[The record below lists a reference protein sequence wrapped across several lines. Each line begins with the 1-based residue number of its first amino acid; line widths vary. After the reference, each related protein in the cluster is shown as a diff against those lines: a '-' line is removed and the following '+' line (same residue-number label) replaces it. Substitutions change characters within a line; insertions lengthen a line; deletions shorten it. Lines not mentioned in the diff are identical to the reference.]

1 MEHLHG
7 TYSIPLVLLSVFISI
22 CSSYCALDLS
32 ERMPKLCGRSK
43 SLWMVLGSVI
53 MGLGI
58 WSMHFIG
65 MLALHLPVDVCY
77 HSLYLIL
84 SILLPIGAAW
94 APLSAIS
101 GDAPTWRQSLAGFL
115 WMGLAIAGMHYTGMA
130 AMQIPGMITY
140 NVYWVGVSLL
150 IAFGAS
156 FVAFRWSFV
165 YRTTHEGRP
174 SSFSAKCITATLLG
188 FAIAGM
194 HYSGMQA
201 ANFQVN
207 GSLMYGSGE
216 ELQGLDDMLL
226 ASWIG
231 AAALIVLLLF
241 AFSQF
246 LERRFAQRLADG
258 NKQRYDSVFEHN
270 PDMVCLF
277 DLSGRLLRANPAA
290 ERISGYSREHFIS
303 QPFTRFMNRRDS
315 MKIRACFVQVLEGT
329 PQTVECSIRHRDG
342 RIVHLSTT
350 IVPMMEDGKIVDI
363 YTISKD
369 ITVQKKTERQLIE
382 AKLEAER
389 AARVKSEFLAV
400 MSHEVRTPLNGV
412 IGMSELLLESEL
424 NEEQREYVKIIGK
437 SGKTLLSVINDVLD
451 FSKIES
457 GKMNIKNEPFHLA
470 ECLQETLRLFTPQ
483 IQHRALELQVYS
495 DSAVPE
501 FLIGDEVR
509 LKQVLIN
516 LIGNAV
522 KFTEQGGI
530 EVRVRQVCRR
540 GAQLEL
546 EFTVRDTGIGIPT
559 KAIPYLFQPFY
570 QLDST
575 ARKHGGTGLGLAIS
589 KKLVEL
595 MGGSIRAESFPG
607 NGAVFVFTI
616 QVRCAEDKMAVR
628 L

>member
-1 MEHLHG
+1 MQHLHG

-43 SLWMVLGSVI
+43 SLWMVIGSVI

-65 MLALHLPVDVCY
+65 MLALHLPVDVRY
-77 HSLYLIL
+77 HSHYMVL

-94 APLSAIS
+94 AALSAIS
-101 GDAPTWRQSLAGFL
+101 GDAPARRQSLAGFL

-130 AMQIPGMITY
+130 AMQIPGIITY
-140 NVYWVGVSLL
+140 DPYWVGLSLF
-150 IAFGAS
+150 IAFGIS
-156 FVAFRWSFV
+156 FVAFRWASV
-165 YRTTHEGRP
+165 YRTTREGRP
-174 SSFSAKCITATLLG
+174 SSFWAKCTTAALLG
-188 FAIAGM
+188 FAMAGM
-194 HYSGMQA
+194 HYSGMVA
-201 ANFQVN
+201 ANFQAD
-207 GSLMYGSGE
+207 GAWMHDAGE
-216 ELQGLDDMLL
+216 DLQGLDDMLL

-231 AAALIVLLLF
+231 AAALIVLLLL

-246 LERRFAQRLADG
+246 LERRFAQRLADV

-277 DLSGRLLRANPAA
+277 DLSGRVLQANPAA
-290 ERISGYSREHFIS
+290 ERISGYSREHFVG
-303 QPFTRFMNRRDS
+303 QPFTRFMNRQDS
-315 MKIRACFVQVLEGT
+315 MKIRACFARVLEGT
-329 PQTVECSIRHRDG
+329 PQTVECSIRRRDG
-342 RIVHLSTT
+342 RTVHLSTT
-350 IVPMMEDGKIVDI
+350 IVPMKEDGKIVDI

-369 ITVQKKTERQLIE
+369 ITEQKKTERQLIE

-412 IGMSELLLESEL
+412 IGMSELLLETDL
-424 NEEQREYVKIIGK
+424 NEDQREYVKIIGK
-437 SGKTLLSVINDVLD
+437 SGKALLSVINDVLD

-457 GKMNIKNEPFHLA
+457 GKMKLKNEPFHLA

-483 IQHRALELQVYS
+483 LQHRALELHVHS
-495 DSAVPE
+495 DSGVPE

-509 LKQVLIN
+509 LRQVLIN

-530 EVRVRQVCRR
+530 EVRIRQVYRR
-540 GAQLEL
+540 GEQLEL
-546 EFTVRDTGIGIPT
+546 EFTVRDTGIGIPK

-575 ARKHGGTGLGLAIS
+575 ARKHGGTGLGLAIC

-595 MGGSIRAESFPG
+595 MGGSIRAESSPG

-616 QVRCAEDKMAVR
+616 QVRCIEDKMAVR